1 MSFMRNRERSNRIG
15 LMVVF
20 LSFFFYFLS
29 LTSLALAAEPMEV
42 MKGTIDEV
50 IRILKDPTLREPRK
64 KEERRVL
71 LEKAIVGR
79 FDFTEMAKRSLA
91 AHWRERTPAEQK
103 EFAELF
109 GKLLE
114 SSYIGKIEAYT
125 DEKVVYTNEILD
137 GDFAEV
143 KTKVV
148 TKKVE
153 IPIDYRLFKNGSDWK
168 VYDVVI
174 DGVSLVNNYRNQF
187 NKVIRNSSYEELVKK
202 MKAKEAEISVAP

>member
-1 MSFMRNRERSNRIG
+1 MNFKWNRERSNRIG
-15 LMVVF
+15 LVVVS
-20 LSFFFYFLS
+20 LSLFFYFLS
-29 LTSLALAAEPMEV
+29 LTSLALAAEAMEV

-71 LEKAIVGR
+71 LDKAIIVR
-79 FDFTEMAKRSLA
+79 FDFAEMAKRSLA

>member
-1 MSFMRNRERSNRIG
+1 MSFKWNRERSNRIG
-15 LMVVF
+15 LVVVS
-20 LSFFFYFLS
+20 LSLFFYFLN

-71 LEKAIVGR
+71 LDKAIIVR

-91 AHWRERTPAEQK
+91 VHWRERTPDEQK
-103 EFAELF
+103 EFADLF

-125 DEKVVYTNEILD
+125 DEKVVYTGEIRD

-143 KTKVV
+143 KTKVLIRQD
-148 TKKVE
+148 E
-153 IPIDYRLFKNGSDWK
+153 IPIDYRLLQRGPDWK

-174 DGVSLVNNYRNQF
+174 DGVSLVSNYRNQF

>member
-1 MSFMRNRERSNRIG
+1 
-15 LMVVF
+15 MVVF

-29 LTSLALAAEPMEV
+29 LTSLALAAEPMEA

-50 IRILKDPTLREPRK
+50 IRILKDPTLKEPGR
-64 KEERRVL
+64 KEERRAL
-71 LEKAIVGR
+71 LEKAIVAR

-91 AHWRERTPAEQK
+91 VHWRERTPAEQM
-103 EFAELF
+103 EFADLF

-125 DEKVVYTNEILD
+125 DEKVVYTDEILD
-137 GDFAEV
+137 GNFSEV
-143 KTKVV
+143 KTKIL
-148 TKKVE
+148 TRNVE
-153 IPIDYRLFKNGSDWK
+153 IPINYHLLQIGTDWK

-202 MKAKEAEISVAP
+202 MKAKEAEISIAP

>member
-1 MSFMRNRERSNRIG
+1 MSFKWNRERSNRIG

-20 LSFFFYFLS
+20 LFFFFYFLS

-50 IRILKDPTLREPRK
+50 IRILKDPTLREPGK

-71 LEKAIVGR
+71 LDKAIIVR
-79 FDFTEMAKRSLA
+79 FDFAEMAKRSLA
-91 AHWRERTPAEQK
+91 VHWRERTPDEQM
-103 EFAELF
+103 EFADLF
-109 GKLLE
+109 GRLLE

-125 DEKVVYTNEILD
+125 DEKVVYIGEIRD

-143 KTKVV
+143 KTKVLIRQD
-148 TKKVE
+148 E
-153 IPIDYRLFKNGSDWK
+153 IPIDYRLLQRGSDWK